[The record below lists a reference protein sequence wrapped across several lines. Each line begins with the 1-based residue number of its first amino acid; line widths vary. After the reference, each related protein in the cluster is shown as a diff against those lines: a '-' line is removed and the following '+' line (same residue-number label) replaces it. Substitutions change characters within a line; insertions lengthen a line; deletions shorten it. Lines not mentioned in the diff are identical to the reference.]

1 MQPGVIREMVT
12 AGTGSLFFVTW
23 RADNQWAIIMEAIR
37 GAYMSD
43 LITKLA
49 RKKGLGI
56 KEITTRAES
65 DPGVLSAILKNT
77 RSKNDTLRYN
87 CYQILLTISA
97 TSPAAL
103 YGQWDS
109 LVEMLDSTNNYFKYQ
124 AIYLI
129 ANLLSADT
137 EDRFQGISEKY
148 FGLISDPSIMIASHL
163 ALNAGKIAKAKPEL
177 RSTITKLLLKA
188 GRGSRE
194 RKSGDLLQ
202 SYIID
207 AFEQYIDGSKDLGDV
222 VSFVKEQLNSGSPKT
237 RKAAKDFLQRVEK
250 S

>member
-1 MQPGVIREMVT
+1 
-12 AGTGSLFFVTW
+12 
-23 RADNQWAIIMEAIR
+23 
-37 GAYMSD
+37 MSD

-56 KEITTRAES
+56 KEITSRAES
-65 DPGVLSAILKNT
+65 DPGILCAILKNT

-129 ANLLSADT
+129 ANLLSADSK
-137 EDRFQGISEKY
+137 DRFTEISEKY

-163 ALNAGKIAKAKPEL
+163 ALNAGKIAKAKPKL
-177 RSTITKLLLKA
+177 RPVITSLLLKA
-188 GRGSRE
+188 GRSSRE
-194 RKSGDLLQ
+194 RKSGELLQ
-202 SYIID
+202 AYIID
-207 AFEQYIDGSKDLGDV
+207 AFEQYIDGSKDIENV
-222 VSFVKEQLNSGSPKT
+222 VAFVKEQLESGSPKT
-237 RKAAKDFLQRVEK
+237 RKAAKDFLQHVK
-250 S
+250 GD

>member
-1 MQPGVIREMVT
+1 
-12 AGTGSLFFVTW
+12 
-23 RADNQWAIIMEAIR
+23 
-37 GAYMSD
+37 MSD

-56 KEITTRAES
+56 KEITSRAES
-65 DPGVLSAILKNT
+65 DNSILSVILKNT

-97 TSPAAL
+97 TSPASL

-129 ANLLSADT
+129 ANVLSADT
-137 EDRFQGISEKY
+137 EDRFDGISDKY
-148 FGLISDPSIMIASHL
+148 FGLIHDPSIMIASHL
-163 ALNAGKIAKAKPEL
+163 ALNAGKIAKAKPVL
-177 RSTITKLLLKA
+177 RPVITKLLLEA
-188 GRGSRE
+188 GKNSRE
-194 RKSGDLLQ
+194 RKSGELLQ

-207 AFEQYIDGSKDLGDV
+207 AFEQYVDGASDMKDMIV
-222 VSFVKEQLNSGSPKT
+222 FVQGQLDSGSPKT
-237 RKAAKDFLQRVEK
+237 RKAAKEFLQRFK
-250 S
+250 KN

>member
-1 MQPGVIREMVT
+1 
-12 AGTGSLFFVTW
+12 
-23 RADNQWAIIMEAIR
+23 
-37 GAYMSD
+37 MSD

-56 KEITTRAES
+56 KEITSRAES
-65 DPGVLSAILKNT
+65 DSGVLSVILKNT

-87 CYQILLTISA
+87 CYQILLTVSA
-97 TSPAAL
+97 TSPSSL

-129 ANLLSADT
+129 ANVLSADT
-137 EDRFQGISEKY
+137 EDRFNEISKKY
-148 FGLISDPSIMIASHL
+148 FGLIHDPSIMIASHL

-177 RSTITKLLLKA
+177 RPVITKLLLDA
-188 GRGSRE
+188 GKGSRD
-194 RKSGDLLQ
+194 RKSGELLQ

-207 AFEQYIDGSKDLGDV
+207 AFEQYIDGAGDLKNV
-222 VSFVKEQLNSGSPKT
+222 VSFVQEQLESGSPKT
-237 RKAAKDFLQRVEK
+237 RKAAKEFLKRFKEG
-250 S
+250 